1 MVEVEKL
8 KVRANDPT
16 LESVRF
22 LYEEFKPNCFMF
34 MVYEVSRR
42 IFLTGCLAM
51 FLPDSIS
58 QIAIGLLGSLM
69 SYRVFSHYTPY
80 VERDEE
86 VVSEVAQTQLVL
98 VFFYALMVFATD
110 NLDEHD
116 SVWSGKVFA
125 SLLVVLF
132 ASTLLIAI
140 WLVIVFNFSIDEH
153 DVWRQVSRSL
163 SRLDSLRRSKE
174 GSGAAGEDV
183 PVEASS
189 AQAQAAEPVARV

>member
-1 MVEVEKL
+1 
-8 KVRANDPT
+8 
-16 LESVRF
+16 
-22 LYEEFKPNCFMF
+22 
-34 MVYEVSRR
+34 
-42 IFLTGCLAM
+42 M

-163 SRLDSLRRSKE
+163 SRLDSLRSSKE